1 MGSFPEFIKLDLG
14 LYVDKLVQWLVD
26 NGEKV
31 FDSISSGVLNLL
43 VNMQKFLGWIPWF
56 VLIGIIILLGIYIKN
71 WKSGFSYGVMLL
83 IIGAMGLWHEMIL
96 SLSIVI
102 TSVIISIVI
111 GIPLGILTAKSKRMS
126 VVMSPLM
133 DAAQTMPA
141 FVYLIPAVMFFGLGM
156 VPAVFATIIYATP
169 PAIRLTDLAIRGVS
183 EEMLEAA
190 HSFGTSPWEIL
201 LKVELPQAFPTI
213 MTGINQTMMMAMAM
227 VVTASMIGAKGLG
240 YNVLTAINRVD
251 IAMGFE
257 AGISIVFLA
266 IILDRLTQG
275 AANKMNNHGKNEDEV

>member
-14 LYVDKLVQWLVD
+14 VYIDILVKWLMN
-26 NGEKV
+26 NGEKF
-31 FDSISSGVLNLL
+31 FDSISKGMLNLL
-43 VNMQKFLGWIPWF
+43 LGMQNFISWIPWF
-56 VLIGIIILLGIYIKN
+56 VIIGIIILLGTYIKN
-71 WKSGFSYGVMLL
+71 WKSGLTYGVMLF

-102 TSVIISIVI
+102 TSVLISIII

-126 VVMSPLM
+126 IIMSPLM
-133 DAAQTMPA
+133 DAAQTMPS

-201 LKVELPQAFPTI
+201 VKVELPQAFPTI

-227 VVTASMIGAKGLG
+227 VVIASMIGAKGLG
-240 YNVLTAINRVD
+240 YNVLTAINRID
-251 IAMGFE
+251 ISMGFE

-275 AANKMNNHGKNEDEV
+275 AANKMNYHRNNGDEI

>member
-1 MGSFPEFIKLDLG
+1 MSNFPEQIHLKLG
-14 LYVDKLVQWLVD
+14 LYVDLLVKWLIE
-26 NGEKV
+26 NGSSV
-31 FDSISSGVLNLL
+31 FDSISEGMLGFLLGV
-43 VNMQKFLGWIPWF
+43 QGFLMWIPWF
-56 VLIGIIILLGIYIKN
+56 VIIIVVFLAGMYIKN
-71 WKSGFSYGVMLL
+71 WKAGLTYAVMIF
-83 IIGAMGLWHEMIL
+83 IIGAMGLWHEMML
-96 SLSIVI
+96 SLAIVI

-111 GIPLGILTAKSKRMS
+111 GIPLGILTAKSKRAS
-126 VVMSPLM
+126 IVLSPLL
-133 DAAQTMPA
+133 DAMQTMPS

-190 HSFGTSPWEIL
+190 HSFGTRPINIL

-213 MTGINQTMMMAMAM
+213 MTGINQTLMMAMSM
-227 VVTASMIGAKGLG
+227 VVIASMIGAKGLG
-240 YNVLTAINRVD
+240 LNVLTAINRLD

-257 AGISIVFLA
+257 AGLSIVFLA

-275 AANKMNNHGKNEDEV
+275 IAKKANYHNNNDRD